1 MSYVD
6 LILKKR
12 NGQALDEEEIKEF
25 VSGVKEGTMAD
36 YQITA
41 LLMAIYFQGLNRKE
55 LANLT
60 SAMAQSG
67 ASLSF
72 PDLPGPI
79 VDKHSS
85 GGVGDKTSLVVGPIV
100 AACGLPVAKLS
111 GRGLGFT
118 GGTIDKLSAI
128 PGFRTALSEQE
139 FVQAVQKV
147 GLSIASQSK
156 QIAPVDQVLYALRD
170 VSGTVDSLPLIAS
183 SIMSKKLVDGSDALV
198 LDVKVGSGAFMKTD
212 ERAIALAQIMV
223 EIGLDNG
230 KKTLALISDMD
241 QPLGRAVGNA
251 LEVKEAIETLQG
263 RGPEDVKCLC
273 LQVAAA
279 MLELGGKCE
288 NSDQALAMAEESLR
302 QGRAYQKLLSMVAQQ
317 GGEVRYVE
325 DPSLFAEAEVVQVVR
340 APQSGFIGA
349 IQTEEIGRV
358 AQLLGAG
365 RSRKEDT
372 IDPRV
377 GLMMDRKLGDAVE
390 AGEALCHLYA
400 RNQEEA
406 EAAMERALQAFSI
419 VDAPVLRR
427 QGPVFYRVSEA
438 GVEQLWKQ

>member
-72 PDLPGPI
+72 PELPGPI

-212 ERAIALAQIMV
+212 ERAIALAQSMV

-263 RGPEDVKCLC
+263 RGPEDVKSLC

-438 GVEQLWKQ
+438 GVEQL

>member
-198 LDVKVGSGAFMKTD
+198 LDVKVGTGAFMKTD
-212 ERAIALAQIMV
+212 ERAIALAQSMV

-263 RGPEDVKCLC
+263 RGPEDVKSLC

-438 GVEQLWKQ
+438 GVEQL

>member
-212 ERAIALAQIMV
+212 ERAIALAQSMV

-263 RGPEDVKCLC
+263 RGPEDVKSLC

-317 GGEVRYVE
+317 GGEVRYVK

-438 GVEQLWKQ
+438 GVEQL

>member
-263 RGPEDVKCLC
+263 RGPEDVKSLC

-288 NSDQALAMAEESLR
+288 NSDQALAVAEESLR

-400 RNQEEA
+400 RNQKEA
-406 EAAMERALQAFSI
+406 EAVMERALQAFSI

-438 GVEQLWKQ
+438 GVEQL

>member
-12 NGQALDEEEIKEF
+12 NGQALDEEEIKDF

-212 ERAIALAQIMV
+212 ERAIALAQSMV

-263 RGPEDVKCLC
+263 RGPEDVKSLC

-317 GGEVRYVE
+317 GGELRYVE

-438 GVEQLWKQ
+438 GVEQL

>member
-263 RGPEDVKCLC
+263 RGPEDVKSLC

-377 GLMMDRKLGDAVE
+377 GLMMDQKLGDAVE

-438 GVEQLWKQ
+438 GVEQL

>member
-72 PDLPGPI
+72 PELPGPI

-212 ERAIALAQIMV
+212 ERAIALAQSMV

-263 RGPEDVKCLC
+263 RGPEDVKSLC

-317 GGEVRYVE
+317 GGEVRYVK

-438 GVEQLWKQ
+438 GVEQL

>member
-72 PDLPGPI
+72 PELPGPI

-263 RGPEDVKCLC
+263 RGPEDVKSLC

-438 GVEQLWKQ
+438 GVEQL

>member
-72 PDLPGPI
+72 PELPGPI

-212 ERAIALAQIMV
+212 ERAIALAQSMV

-263 RGPEDVKCLC
+263 RGPEDVKSLC

-279 MLELGGKCE
+279 MLELGGKCD

-438 GVEQLWKQ
+438 GVEQL